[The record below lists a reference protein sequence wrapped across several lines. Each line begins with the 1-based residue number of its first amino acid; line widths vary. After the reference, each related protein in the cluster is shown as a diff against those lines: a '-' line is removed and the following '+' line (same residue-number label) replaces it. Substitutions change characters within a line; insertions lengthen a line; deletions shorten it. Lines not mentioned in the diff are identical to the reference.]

1 MESLMAE
8 AVVFKTLRKRLFL
21 GYSVHRT
28 PRMTYP
34 VGLTWDNAQY
44 TGKQLAV
51 CTYPPRG
58 IARD

>member
-1 MESLMAE
+1 MAE

-34 VGLTWDNAQY
+34 AGLTWD
-44 TGKQLAV
+44 TRS
-51 CTYPPRG
+51 TPESS
-58 IARD
+58 